1 MLAIKINGIPYVNFT
16 EASVSASVTAMARG
30 FSFVSTADEN
40 NDFPVKI
47 GDRVIITADG
57 TQIIDGFIE
66 SLEVNYNEFSHDIR
80 VNGRS
85 FMADFVDSTVP
96 TQFEQSGTTLQ
107 AIAANLL
114 SSIGISATID
124 NQAGSIRDFG
134 NDITS
139 AEIGQ
144 NALEFLESYSR
155 KRQILLTSDGASTM
169 VFARAGTLNAPAEL
183 KNVNGARDNNILEST
198 LNIDYANRFY
208 RYVIKSQLNPATE
221 GFSFIPRETVSQE
234 GIANDDEIRTSR
246 KIEMNAEESSESF
259 TATDRAV
266 WEKNIRIGNAWNYT
280 ATVAGNSVNGALWLP
295 NTLVRVT
302 DQFCQIDSKT
312 LLIRDVQ
319 YDYDVNRGSRTRMNI
334 IKREA
339 LTLEV
344 EQSARQTNTK
354 KEGDNFLAGL
364 IGSINI

>member
-1 MLAIKINGIPYVNFT
+1 MLSIRINGIPYVNFT

-40 NDFPVKI
+40 SDFPIKI
-47 GDRVIITADG
+47 GDHVIITADG

-85 FMADFVDSTVP
+85 YLADFVDSTVP
-96 TQFEQSGTTLQ
+96 TQFEKSGTSLQ

-114 SSIGISATID
+114 SSIGISANIE

-134 NDITS
+134 SDITS
-139 AEIGQ
+139 AEPCQ

-155 KRQILLTSDGASTM
+155 KRQILLTSDGARTM
-169 VFARAGTLNAPAEL
+169 IFARAGTANAPSEL
-183 KNVNGARDNNILEST
+183 KNVRGARDNNIIEAT
-198 LNIDYANRFY
+198 LSIDYANRFN
-208 RYVIKSQLNPATE
+208 RYTVKSQLNTSTDN
-221 GFSFIPRETVSQE
+221 FSYTPKETVEQE
-234 GIANDDEIRTSR
+234 GVAIDDEIERTCR
-246 KIEMNAEESSESF
+246 KIEINAEQSSDSF
-259 TATDRAV
+259 TAADRAV

-280 ATVAGNSVNGALWLP
+280 ATVVGNSVNGALWLP
-295 NTLVRVT
+295 NTLVKVT
-302 DQFCQIDSKT
+302 DQFCGIDSKT

-319 YDYDVNRGSRTRMNI
+319 YDFDANRGSRTRMNI
-334 IKREA
+334 IKRKA

-344 EQSARQTNTK
+344 EQSARQANTK
-354 KEGDNFLAGL
+354 KEGNNF
-364 IGSINI
+364 IS